1 MTIEQW
7 LEAIR
12 DGYRGPYVPE
22 LQRHLPLDEQ
32 ASDSAGYH
40 QFVDDTG
47 AAFGSF
53 EVFWQRAEFYNTL
66 KVPEDYTPAGWYW
79 AAGYPGCLYDGDPQ
93 GPFATSKLAFSNAK
107 EQ

>member
-1 MTIEQW
+1 ME
-7 LEAIR
+7 
-12 DGYRGPYVPE
+12 RGGRE
-22 LQRHLPLDEQ
+22 DDSDEYIF
-32 ASDSAGYH
+32 AGYY

-53 EVFWQRAEFYNTL
+53 EVFWQCAEFYNTL
-66 KVPEDYTPAGWYW
+66 KVPEDYTLAGWDW